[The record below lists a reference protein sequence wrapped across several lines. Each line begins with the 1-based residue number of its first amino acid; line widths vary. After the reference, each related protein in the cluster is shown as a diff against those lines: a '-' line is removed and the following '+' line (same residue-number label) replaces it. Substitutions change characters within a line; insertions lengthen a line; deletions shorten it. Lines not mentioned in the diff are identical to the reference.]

1 VICDQVSHEQIC
13 DLFFTLGIHPT
24 HVHAH
29 THKHTYTHTHTHNQ
43 QEVLYFLCFFF
54 GVSVSAFLTPVA
66 MLINH
71 LTLVPLT
78 FVIFDLYL
86 CLTFSYYTYPV

>member
-1 VICDQVSHEQIC
+1 MICDQVSHEQIS
-13 DLFFTLGIHPT
+13 DLYFTLEIHPT

-29 THKHTYTHTHTHNQ
+29 THKHTHTHTHSQ
-43 QEVLYFLCFFF
+43 SARSAVLFFFFFF
-54 GVSVSAFLTPVA
+54 GVFASAFLTPVA